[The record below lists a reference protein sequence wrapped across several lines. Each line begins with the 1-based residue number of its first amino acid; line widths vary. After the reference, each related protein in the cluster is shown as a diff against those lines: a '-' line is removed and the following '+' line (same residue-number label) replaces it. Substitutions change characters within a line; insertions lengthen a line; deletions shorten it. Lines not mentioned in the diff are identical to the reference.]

1 MKKLMIKIFLTLS
14 IFLSFGCNYEVYYKS
29 VTDLSKV
36 RAKTNMKPFEQIN
49 DPIVITM
56 PVYEKMALFGNES
69 MGTYQKR
76 AGDMFVVYDWE
87 NNEIHDWCFFE
98 GNHGWSNFRAVE
110 MGTPVKYY
118 DAGETIGCLSSDGK
132 LTTYENPVKG
142 TFANLNNN
150 QKVKSRYGILNTD
163 GKPVNGKYA
172 YRINIFDSETGII
185 NNEQIMILSEYSY
198 LHFPNADKNGDY
210 WITSVKNNSN
220 YLNKIDCKNN
230 EIKEFDMKIPYE
242 TQSDKENTIISTIL
256 AGVID
261 KYVVTVDGEY
271 DERFDSKGRY
281 PNIIVFDIEKEKKCC
296 EIPLPIENH
305 PSRMYAALPVN
316 EKIYGVFPADY
327 DNDDWCECTDI
338 YEIDIENNKTN
349 FITNMKADRT
359 ESVYSRGNRIY
370 LLSSRDLSKFVCA
383 YYDVITNEFNFF
395 SITQEEILK
404 M

>member
-1 MKKLMIKIFLTLS
+1 MKKITKVLFLTLS
-14 IFLSFGCNYEVYYKS
+14 IFLNFGCNYEVYYKS

-36 RAKTNMKPFEQIN
+36 RAKTSMKPFEQIN

-56 PVYEKMALFGNES
+56 PVYEKMALFGNEN
-69 MGTYQKR
+69 MGTYNKR

-87 NNEIHDWCFFE
+87 NNRIHDWCFFE
-98 GNHGWSNFRAVE
+98 GEHGWSNFRAVE

-132 LTTYENPVKG
+132 LTTYENPVMG
-142 TFANLNNN
+142 TFTNLNNN

-172 YRINIFDSETGII
+172 YRINIFDSETGIV
-185 NNEQIMILSEYSY
+185 NDEQIMILTEYSY

-220 YLNKIDCKNN
+220 YLNKIDCENN
-230 EIKEFDMKIPYE
+230 EVKEFDMKIPYE
-242 TQSDKENTIISTIL
+242 TQNDKESTIISTIL
-256 AGVID
+256 AGTID

-271 DERFDSKGRY
+271 DKRYNPKGRY
-281 PNIIVFDIEKEKKCC
+281 PNIIVFDIEKEEKCC
-296 EIPLPIENH
+296 EISLPIENH

-316 EKIYGVFPADY
+316 EKLYGVFPADY

-338 YEIDIENNKTN
+338 YEIDIENNKTK

-383 YYDVITNEFNFF
+383 YYDVKTNEFNSF
-395 SITQEEILK
+395 SITQEEILE